1 MINICISAIASNE
14 GKTILTTA
22 LLHHFKKSV
31 RPFKIGPDFIDP
43 QFHKKVCATDSVNL
57 DTFIMK
63 KSQVQWLYNNYSDKK
78 VSILE
83 GVMGFYDGEDK
94 GCSAYGVT
102 KLLNVPTVLILNGR
116 GSYITVSAVLKG
128 LKTYKKDNTIKAV
141 VINKLN
147 SAGHYELIKRQIEK
161 DFSDVKVVGWIQNG
175 LETLQDTHL
184 GLDLNDLEK
193 IDSISK
199 DVLKHIDLE
208 KIEKIGHTKRVKNI
222 KYPFKKYKKVDKTIA
237 IVNDVNFSFL
247 YYDNLQF
254 LKESFKSVVLVD
266 STKDEKIPNN
276 SDAIFICGGYVET
289 YEAYNRVK
297 NSNKFKES
305 LVEHSKSKKIY
316 AECAGLLY
324 LGNRVDEKQMSSIL
338 DVDFTKKSRFARM
351 GYYYNEDNVKG
362 HSFHYS
368 DVIDSNNSNS
378 FDVLSKVKGGDGRD
392 GSWQSDNKKAFGTF
406 LHTMFRGNVKL
417 LKDRF

>member
-22 LLHHFKKSV
+22 LLYYFKKSV

-43 QFHKKVCATDSVNL
+43 QFHKKVCSTDSVNL

-63 KSQVQWLYNNYSDKK
+63 KSQVKWIYNNYSDKK

-102 KLLNVPTVLILNGR
+102 KLLNVPTILILNGS

-128 LKTYKKDNTIKAV
+128 LKSYKKDNTIKAV

-184 GLDLNDLEK
+184 GLDLNDLSK
-193 IDSISK
+193 IDSISY

-208 KIEKIGHTKRVKNI
+208 KIEKIGRTKRVKNI
-222 KYPFKKYKKVDKTIA
+222 KYPFKKHKKIDKNIA
-237 IVNDVNFSFL
+237 IINDVNFSFL

-254 LKESFKSVVLVD
+254 LKELFKSVVLID
-266 STKDEKIPNN
+266 STKDEKIPDNCD
-276 SDAIFICGGYVET
+276 SIFICGGYVET

-305 LVEHSKSKKIY
+305 LIEHSRSKKIY

-324 LGNRVDEKQMSSIL
+324 LGNSVDEKRMSSIL
-338 DVDFTKKSRFARM
+338 DVDFTKNRRFARM

-368 DVIDSNNSNS
+368 DVIDLNNGNS
-378 FDVLSKVKGGDGRD
+378 FDILSKVKGGSGRG
-392 GSWQSDNKKAFGTF
+392 GSWQSDNKKVFGTF
-406 LHTMFRGNVKL
+406 LHTMFRGNIKL
-417 LKDRF
+417 LKGRF